1 MANSD
6 DPEILPP
13 EVDPNKS
20 LIGVREIRATNA
32 GEAKTISRVRDFEVI
47 TDEKN
52 GTNIG
57 PSPLETVLSALAGC
71 EGVII
76 NRCAAAMAF
85 KYSGVDFEVDGWVDG
100 RGSRGVVGVLKVLL
114 KTNEPEDRI
123 AKLRKNVEVRC
134 PVMNLLQDAGVELD
148 VTWEAIPD

>member
-1 MANSD
+1 MANTEDS
-6 DPEILPP
+6 EILPP

-76 NRCAAAMAF
+76 NRCAAAMRF
-85 KYSGVDFEVDGWVDG
+85 
-100 RGSRGVVGVLKVLL
+100 
-114 KTNEPEDRI
+114 
-123 AKLRKNVEVRC
+123 
-134 PVMNLLQDAGVELD
+134 
-148 VTWEAIPD
+148 